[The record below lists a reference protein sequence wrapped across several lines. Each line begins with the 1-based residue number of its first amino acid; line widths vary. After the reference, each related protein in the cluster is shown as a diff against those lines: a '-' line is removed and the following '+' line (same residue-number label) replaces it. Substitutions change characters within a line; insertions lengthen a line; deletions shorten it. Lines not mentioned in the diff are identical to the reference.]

1 MTKIWKLA
9 VACAFAA
16 TAIPALAA
24 DLPAPAPVYKSAP
37 VAAPSYSWTGFYL
50 GLNAGYGWGDR
61 TVQFFNGDPAFYAPA
76 LAAGP
81 IPTTL
86 APNPQGFIGGGQ
98 AGYNIQ
104 NGLIVYGIET
114 DIQYSNV
121 KGTAATATSII
132 PYPNILTTA
141 QEKLEW
147 LGTVRG
153 RLGVSNSD
161 FLLYA
166 TGGLAY
172 GHATAS
178 SSTLVTGPPGN
189 SCANNLYCS
198 VGAVSTTKAGW
209 TAGMGAEYAVAQPW
223 TVKLE
228 YLYYS
233 LGSATY
239 NEPSSSVPTTGM
251 QATAHFSGNLIRA
264 GANYKF

>member
-1 MTKIWKLA
+1 MTQIWKLA
-9 VACAFAA
+9 VACALAA

-24 DLPAPAPVYKSAP
+24 DLPAPLYKAASA
-37 VAAPSYSWTGFYL
+37 ATPSYSWTGFYL

-61 TVQFFNGDPAFYAPA
+61 NFQLFNGDPAFYAPA

-81 IPTTL
+81 IPATL

-104 NGLIVYGIET
+104 SGLVVYGIET

-132 PYPNILTTA
+132 PFPNILTTA
-141 QEKLEW
+141 QQKLDW
-147 LGTVRG
+147 LGTLRG

-172 GHATAS
+172 GHASAS

-198 VGAVSTTKAGW
+198 AGAVSTTKAGW
-209 TAGMGAEYAVAQPW
+209 TAGMGAEYAFAQPW

-233 LGSATY
+233 VGSATY

-264 GANYKF
+264 GVNYRF

>member
-1 MTKIWKLA
+1 MTQIWKLA
-9 VACAFAA
+9 IACAFAA

-24 DLPAPAPVYKSAP
+24 DLPAPAPLYKAAS

-61 TVQFFNGDPAFYAPA
+61 NFQLFNGDPAFYAPA

-81 IPTTL
+81 IPATL

-104 NGLIVYGIET
+104 SGLVVYGIEA

-132 PYPNILTTA
+132 PFPNILTTA
-141 QEKLEW
+141 QQKLDW
-147 LGTVRG
+147 LGTLRG

-172 GHATAS
+172 GHASAS

-209 TAGMGAEYAVAQPW
+209 TAGMGAEYAFAQPW

-264 GANYKF
+264 GVNYKF